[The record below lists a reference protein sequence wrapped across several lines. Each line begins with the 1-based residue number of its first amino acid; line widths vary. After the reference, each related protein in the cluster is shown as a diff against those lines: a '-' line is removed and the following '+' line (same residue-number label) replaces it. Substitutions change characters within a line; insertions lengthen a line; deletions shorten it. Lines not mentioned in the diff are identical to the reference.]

1 MFFLSHTWILYSS
14 KPFTLHQLVPL
25 FSPSN
30 LDEIE
35 FQRIVSELAC
45 QEDSKTPP
53 GNLIWS
59 EIEWVIEALKSC
71 SLIFSSTR
79 SRQGFCGNQ
88 LLHQI
93 LVNFGF
99 QGVFRN
105 RLDEQ
110 ILKLT
115 LVSQFYLD
123 LDEKNCCCKLITP
136 CLMSRFMKVSA
147 QDKFQCRR
155 STLGVDMR

>member
-1 MFFLSHTWILYSS
+1 MLSFYLSMHDIQYYPISLQQHFLMFFS
-14 KPFTLHQLVPL
+14 
-25 FSPSN
+25 SN
-30 LDEIE
+30 LDETG
-35 FQRIVSELAC
+35 FQRTVSEIAD

-99 QGVFRN
+99 QGVFWN

-110 ILKLT
+110 NLKLT
-115 LVSQFYLD
+115 LGSQLD
-123 LDEKNCCCKLITP
+123 QDLAERKKRCCKLIGYY
-136 CLMSRFMKVSA
+136 CNRQLIA
-147 QDKFQCRR
+147 Y
-155 STLGVDMR
+155 

>member
-1 MFFLSHTWILYSS
+1 MFPKFSKIQQIRKWSKVIMNFQYNHHVQYYPISLQQHFLMFFS
-14 KPFTLHQLVPL
+14 
-25 FSPSN
+25 SN
-30 LDEIE
+30 LDETG
-35 FQRIVSELAC
+35 FQRTVSEIAD

-99 QGVFRN
+99 QGVFQN
-105 RLDEQ
+105 LLDEQ

-115 LVSQFYLD
+115 LVSQFHQD
-123 LDEKNCCCKLITP
+123 LVEKNCCCKLIGYYCSLIT
-136 CLMSRFMKVSA
+136 F
-147 QDKFQCRR
+147 
-155 STLGVDMR
+155 